1 MKLRGFWGIAA
12 CISALHCVAPS
23 AFAQEVDDSTRNA
36 ARSLASQGK
45 DAFDAKDYA
54 RAADLLRRAYALVPA
69 PTIALYEGQSLTR
82 LNRFVEAEEAFMRA
96 MRTPIDAH
104 SPEQFRKA
112 KHDAEQELAALRPR
126 IPKVTIVVT
135 GAGAGAPNLA
145 VALDGKAVKN
155 ALLGV
160 EMPIDPGD
168 HVLTTGAGGER
179 REASFSIA
187 EKERKSVEIEAL
199 APTDAAAPVAPPE
212 ATPPPESKPRPE
224 PPPPQQPQAS
234 WQKPAAFVVGG
245 IGVAGLATGIVT
257 GLMATSRHATAEKE
271 CPNRV
276 CTEGSAGADALDSFR
291 SLRTISTIGYV
302 VGGVGLAGGIT
313 LFLLAPAQPANRSSL
328 RLKIGARGAELE
340 GAF

>member
-1 MKLRGFWGIAA
+1 LKSRRVGRIAA
-12 CISALHCVAPS
+12 LVTALLCVAPS
-23 AFAQEVDDSTRNA
+23 VFAQEPIDDSTRNA

-45 DAFDAKDYA
+45 DAFDAKEYA

-82 LNRFVEAEEAFMRA
+82 LGRMVEAEEAFMRA

-112 KHDAEQELAALRPR
+112 KRDAEQELSALRPR

-135 GAGAGAPNLA
+135 GPGAGTPNLG

-155 ALLGV
+155 AVLGV

-179 REASFSIA
+179 KEVTFSIA
-187 EKERKSVEIEAL
+187 EAERKSVEIEAL
-199 APTDAAAPVAPPE
+199 APTDAAAPVAPP
-212 ATPPPESKPRPE
+212 PPPAAPPPPE
-224 PPPPQQPQAS
+224 PPPPAKPAS
-234 WQKPAAFVVGG
+234 TWQKPAALVAGG

-257 GLMATSRHATAEKE
+257 GLLAGARHETAEKE

-276 CTEGSAGADALDSFR
+276 CAEGSAGANALESFR

-302 VGGVGLAGGIT
+302 VGGVGLAGGAA
-313 LFLLAPAQPANRSSL
+313 LFLLAPSSQPAANAS
-328 RLKIGARGAELE
+328 KVQVFVGAGSAGVM

>member
-1 MKLRGFWGIAA
+1 LKSRRVWHVGTCIAA
-12 CISALHCVAPS
+12 LLCVTPS
-23 AFAQEVDDSTRNA
+23 VFAQGQIDDSTRNA

-69 PTIALYEGQSLTR
+69 PTIALYEGQSLIQ
-82 LNRFVEAEEAFMRA
+82 LGQLVEAEEAFMRA

-112 KHDAEQELAALRPR
+112 KRDAEQELSTLRPR
-126 IPKVTIVVT
+126 IPKVTIIVT
-135 GAGAGAPNLA
+135 GPGAGAPNLG

-155 ALLGV
+155 AVLGV

-179 REASFSIA
+179 KEVTFSIA
-187 EKERKSVEIEAL
+187 ETERKSVEIEAL
-199 APTDAAAPVAPPE
+199 APTDAAAPVAPP
-212 ATPPPESKPRPE
+212 PPPAKPPPAE
-224 PPPPQQPQAS
+224 PPPPKPTAT
-234 WQKPAAFVVGG
+234 WQKPAALVAGG

-257 GLMATSRHATAEKE
+257 GLLAGARHETAEQE

-276 CTEGSAGADALDSFR
+276 CVEGGSGAEAVESFR

-302 VGGVGLAGGIT
+302 VGGVGLAGGAA
-313 LFLLAPAQPANRSSL
+313 LFLLAPSQPAASAS
-328 RLKIGARGAELE
+328 KVHVFVGAGSAGIT

>member
-1 MKLRGFWGIAA
+1 MAA
-12 CISALHCVAPS
+12 LLCAPS
-23 AFAQEVDDSTRNA
+23 VFAQEQPIDDSTRNA

-45 DAFDAKDYA
+45 DAFDSKDYA

-69 PTIALYEGQSLTR
+69 PTIALYEGQSLTQLRR
-82 LNRFVEAEEAFMRA
+82 LVEAEEAFMRA

-112 KHDAEQELAALRPR
+112 KHDAEQELSALRPR

-135 GAGAGAPNLA
+135 GPGAGAPNLG
-145 VALDGKAVKN
+145 VALDGKAVN
-155 ALLGV
+155 SAVIGV

-179 REASFSIA
+179 QEVTFSIA
-187 EKERKSVEIEAL
+187 EAQRKRVEIEAL
-199 APTDAAAPVAPPE
+199 APTDTAAPVAPPP
-212 ATPPPESKPRPE
+212 ASPAAPAPPPE
-224 PPPPQQPQAS
+224 PPPPKPAAS

-245 IGVAGLATGIVT
+245 IGVAGLATGTVT
-257 GLMATSRHATAEKE
+257 GLMAGSRHGTAEEE

-276 CTEGSAGADALDSFR
+276 CTEGSVGAGALESFR

-302 VGGVGLAGGIT
+302 VGGVGLAGGAA
-313 LFLLAPAQPANRSSL
+313 LLLLAPSQPAASAYKVRVF
-328 RLKIGARGAELE
+328 IGTGGAGLRGA
-340 GAF
+340 F